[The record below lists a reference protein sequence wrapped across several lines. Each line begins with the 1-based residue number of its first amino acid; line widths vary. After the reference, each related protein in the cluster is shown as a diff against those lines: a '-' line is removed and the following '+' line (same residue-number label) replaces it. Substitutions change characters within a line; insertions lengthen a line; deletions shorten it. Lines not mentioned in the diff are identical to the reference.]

1 MKYPRRKREFK
12 FQVPH
17 YLRMWLGGLAAHD
30 WVMRS
35 QYELDQANRLAE
47 NEIFFTYEAEQISY
61 NAEVYNAVCNTCGG
75 ADCVSARLYTP
86 DFYFPVTGIFAET
99 KGRFDQPSRKKMKA
113 VCTQS
118 ERDVRMVFMRDNY
131 LTKKKS
137 MSYTRWCELNG
148 INAAVGDI
156 PLEWGRR

>member
-1 MKYPRRKREFK
+1 MKYPRRKREFN
-12 FQVPH
+12 FSVPH
-17 YLRMWLGGLAAHD
+17 YLRAWQGGSVEHV

-35 QYELDQANRLAE
+35 QYELNQANRLAE
-47 NEIFFTYEAEQISY
+47 NEIFFLYEAEQIAY
-61 NAEVYNAVCNTCGG
+61 NAEVYNAVCNTCGSS
-75 ADCVSARLYTP
+75 DCVSARLYTP
-86 DFYFPVTGIFAET
+86 DFYFPATKIFAET

-118 ERDVRMVFMRDNY
+118 EHDVRMVFMADNY
-131 LTKKKS
+131 LTQKKS
-137 MSYTRWCELNG
+137 MSYTRWCTLNG